1 MQKINCGR
9 LILLHSTCHRCSA
22 PSPLSLHYKQWA
34 IFQQLALSLDGFEG
48 EEVVLLL
55 PVERVSA
62 YFHLSAAS

>member
-22 PSPLSLHYKQWA
+22 PFPPCTASNGQ
-34 IFQQLALSLDGFEG
+34 FQQLALSLDGFEG

-55 PVERVSA
+55 LVERVSA